1 MARLLTE
8 ADVRRILTMPMALES
23 VEEAFHRYGTER
35 AILHPRLRLL
45 MPTRSYMHYMAAAD
59 FDAGYCGLKIYT
71 SIRGGAL
78 RFVVA
83 LFKAE
88 SGKLVALLEAD
99 YLGQIRTGAASGV
112 ATRLMARQDAR
123 RCGIIGSG
131 IQARTQL
138 EAIAAV
144 RKLEE
149 VRVYSRNAERCDAFC
164 REMYLRLGLKVAAA
178 PSSEAAVR
186 DMDIVV
192 TATSSSTPVVF
203 GEWLSHEAHIN
214 AIGANFPQKRELD
227 EEAVRRC
234 GIIVVDSRDQ
244 SRLEAGD
251 LLQVLGED
259 ASAWAAVR
267 ELSDVVTGK
276 LAGRTH
282 DRQVTLFK
290 SNGVAIEDVTVAAR
304 VYEEAVKQA
313 IGQHLPFAEL
323 PVTRNPP
330 AL

>member
-1 MARLLTE
+1 
-8 ADVRRILTMPMALES
+8 MPMAMES
-23 VEEAFHRYGTER
+23 VEQAFRRYANGR
-35 AILHPRLRLL
+35 AILHPRIRLL
-45 MPTRSYMHYMAAAD
+45 MPSRSYMHYMAAAD
-59 FDAGYCGLKIYT
+59 LDAGYCGMKIYT

-88 SGKLVALLEAD
+88 TGKLVALLEAD
-99 YLGQIRTGAASGV
+99 YLGQMRTGAASGV
-112 ATRLMARQDAR
+112 ATRLMAREDAK
-123 RCGIIGSG
+123 RCGILGSG

-138 EAIAAV
+138 EAMAAA
-144 RKLEE
+144 RRLEE
-149 VRVYSRNAERCDAFC
+149 IRVYSRNPERCDAFC
-164 REMYLRLGLKVAAA
+164 REMSLRLGLPVAPA
-178 PSSEAAVR
+178 PTSESAVR
-186 DMDIVV
+186 EMDIVV

-203 GEWLSHEAHIN
+203 GEWLTHEAHIN

-227 EEAVRRC
+227 EEAVKRC
-234 GIIVVDSRDQ
+234 GIIVVDSREQ

-251 LLQVLGED
+251 LIEVLDED
-259 ASAWAAVR
+259 SNAWAAVR
-267 ELSDVVTGK
+267 ELSDVVSGK

-290 SNGVAIEDVTVAAR
+290 SNGVAIEDITVAAR

-323 PVTRNPP
+323 PVGREG
-330 AL
+330 

>member
-8 ADVRRILTMPMALES
+8 ADVRRVLTMPMALEG
-23 VEEAFHRYGTER
+23 VEAAFHRYGTDK

-45 MPTRSYMHYMAAAD
+45 MPTGSYMHYMAAGD
-59 FDAGYCGLKIYT
+59 FAAGYCGLKIYT

-83 LFKAE
+83 LFKAD
-88 SGKLVALLEAD
+88 SGKLVSLLEAD
-99 YLGQIRTGAASGV
+99 YLGQMRTGAASGV
-112 ATRLMARQDAR
+112 ATRFMARKDAHT
-123 RCGIIGSG
+123 CGVIGSG

-138 EAIAAV
+138 EAVAAV
-144 RKLEE
+144 RKLDE
-149 VRVYSRNAERCDAFC
+149 VRVYSRNAERADAFC
-164 REMYLRLGLKVAAA
+164 REMSLRLGAKVAPAA
-178 PSSEAAVR
+178 NSEVAVR
-186 DMDIVV
+186 EMDIVI
-192 TATSSSTPVVF
+192 TATSSATPVVF
-203 GEWLSHEAHIN
+203 GEWLSPEAHIN

-227 EEAVRRC
+227 EEAVRRS
-234 GIIVVDSRDQ
+234 GIIVVDSREQ
-244 SRLEAGD
+244 ARMEAGD
-251 LLQVLGED
+251 LIAVLGED

-290 SNGVAIEDVTVAAR
+290 SSGVAIEDITVAAM

-323 PVTRNPP
+323 PVKRDK
-330 AL
+330 

>member
-8 ADVRRILTMPMALES
+8 ADVRRVLTMPLALKS
-23 VEEAFHRYGTER
+23 VEEAFRRYGVGR
-35 AILHPRLRLL
+35 SILHPRIRLL
-45 MPTRSYMHYMAAAD
+45 MPNRSYMHYMAAAD
-59 FDAGYCGLKIYT
+59 FDAGYCGMKIYT
-71 SIRGGAL
+71 SVRGGAL

-83 LFKAE
+83 LFRAE

-99 YLGQIRTGAASGV
+99 YLGQMRTGAASGV
-112 ATRLMARQDAR
+112 ATKLMAREDAK
-123 RCGIIGSG
+123 RCGIIGTG

-138 EAIAAV
+138 EAVATV

-149 VRVYSRNAERCDAFC
+149 VRAYSRNAERCDAFC
-164 REMYLRLGLKVAAA
+164 REMSLRLGLQIV
-178 PSSEAAVR
+178 PSRTAEEAVR

-192 TATSSSTPVVF
+192 TATSATTPVLF
-203 GEWLSHEAHIN
+203 GEWLSPEAHIN
-214 AIGANFPQKRELD
+214 AIGANFVQKRELD
-227 EEAVRRC
+227 EEAVKRC
-234 GIIVVDSRDQ
+234 GIIVVDSREQ

-251 LLQVLGED
+251 LIEVLGED
-259 ASAWAAVR
+259 ANAWAAVR
-267 ELSDVVTGK
+267 ELADVVTGK

-290 SNGVAIEDVTVAAR
+290 SNGIAIEDVTVAAF

-323 PVTRNPP
+323 PVGRTD
-330 AL
+330 

>member
-8 ADVRRILTMPMALES
+8 ADVRRVLTMPMALEG
-23 VEEAFHRYGTER
+23 VEAAFRRYGNGR
-35 AILHPRLRLL
+35 AILHPRIRLL
-45 MPTRSYMHYMAAAD
+45 MPSRSYMHYMAAAD
-59 FDAGYCGLKIYT
+59 FDAGYCGMKIYT
-71 SIRGGAL
+71 SIRGGSL

-88 SGKLVALLEAD
+88 TGKLVALLEAD
-99 YLGQIRTGAASGV
+99 YLGQMRTGAATGV
-112 ATRLMARQDAR
+112 ATRLMAREDAK
-123 RCGIIGSG
+123 RCGILGSG
-131 IQARTQL
+131 VQARTQL
-138 EAIAAV
+138 EAVASV

-149 VRVYSRNAERCDAFC
+149 IRAYSRSAERCDAFC
-164 REMYLRLGLKVAAA
+164 REMSLRLGVTVT
-178 PSSEAAVR
+178 PVERSEAAVR
-186 DMDIVV
+186 DMDIVI

-203 GEWLSHEAHIN
+203 GEWLSPEAHIN

-251 LLQVLGED
+251 LIEALGED
-259 ASAWAAVR
+259 SNAWAAVR

-313 IGQHLPFAEL
+313 LGQHLPFAEL
-323 PVTRNPP
+323 PLSRQD
-330 AL
+330 

>member
-8 ADVRRILTMPMALES
+8 ADVRRVLTMPMALES
-23 VEEAFHRYGTER
+23 VEQAFRRYGNGR
-35 AILHPRLRLL
+35 AVLHPRIRLL
-45 MPTRSYMHYMAAAD
+45 MPSRSYMHYMAAAD
-59 FDAGYCGLKIYT
+59 FDAGYCGMKIYT
-71 SIRGGAL
+71 SVRGGSL

-88 SGKLVALLEAD
+88 TGKLVALLEAD
-99 YLGQIRTGAASGV
+99 YLGQMRTGAASGL
-112 ATRLMARQDAR
+112 ASRLMAREDAR
-123 RCGIIGSG
+123 RCGILGSG
-131 IQARTQL
+131 IQARAQL
-138 EAIAAV
+138 EAVAAV

-149 VRVYSRNAERCDAFC
+149 VRVYSRNPERCDAFC
-164 REMYLRLGLKVAAA
+164 REMSIRLGLRVSFAEN
-178 PSSEAAVR
+178 SESAVR
-186 DMDIVV
+186 EMDIVI

-203 GEWLSHEAHIN
+203 GEWLSPEAHIN

-234 GIIVVDSRDQ
+234 GIIVVDSREQ
-244 SRLEAGD
+244 ARLESGD
-251 LLQVLGED
+251 LIAVLGED
-259 ASAWAAVR
+259 AGAWSAVR
-267 ELSDVVTGK
+267 ELADVVTGK

-313 IGQHLPFAEL
+313 LGQHLPFAEL
-323 PVTRNPP
+323 PVGHQ
-330 AL
+330 

>member
-8 ADVRRILTMPMALES
+8 ADVRRVLTMPMALEG
-23 VEEAFHRYGTER
+23 VEAAFRRYGNGR
-35 AILHPRLRLL
+35 AILHPRIRLL
-45 MPTRSYMHYMAAAD
+45 MPSRSYMHYMAAAD
-59 FDAGYCGLKIYT
+59 FDAGYCGMKIYT
-71 SIRGGAL
+71 SIRGGSL

-88 SGKLVALLEAD
+88 TGKLVALLEAD
-99 YLGQIRTGAASGV
+99 YLGQMRTGAATGV
-112 ATRLMARQDAR
+112 ATRLMAREDAK
-123 RCGIIGSG
+123 RCGILGSG
-131 IQARTQL
+131 VQARTQL
-138 EAIAAV
+138 EAVASV

-149 VRVYSRNAERCDAFC
+149 IRAYSRSAERCDAFC
-164 REMYLRLGLKVAAA
+164 REMSLRLGVTVT
-178 PSSEAAVR
+178 PVERSEGAVR
-186 DMDIVV
+186 DMDIVI

-203 GEWLSHEAHIN
+203 GEWLSPEAHIN

-251 LLQVLGED
+251 LIEALGED
-259 ASAWAAVR
+259 SNAWAAVR

-313 IGQHLPFAEL
+313 LGQHLPFAEL
-323 PVTRNPP
+323 PLSRQD
-330 AL
+330 

>member
-1 MARLLTE
+1 
-8 ADVRRILTMPMALES
+8 MPMAMES
-23 VEEAFHRYGTER
+23 VEQAFLRYANGR
-35 AILHPRLRLL
+35 AILHPRIRLL
-45 MPTRSYMHYMAAAD
+45 MPSRSYMHYMAAAD
-59 FDAGYCGLKIYT
+59 LDAGYCGMKIYT

-88 SGKLVALLEAD
+88 TGKLVALLEAD
-99 YLGQIRTGAASGV
+99 YLGQMRTGAASGV
-112 ATRLMARQDAR
+112 ATRLMAREDAK
-123 RCGIIGSG
+123 RCGILGSG
-131 IQARTQL
+131 TQARTQL
-138 EAIAAV
+138 EAMAAA

-149 VRVYSRNAERCDAFC
+149 IRVYSRNPERCDAFC
-164 REMYLRLGLKVAAA
+164 REMSLRLGLPVAPA
-178 PSSEAAVR
+178 PTSESAVR
-186 DMDIVV
+186 EMDIVV

-203 GEWLSHEAHIN
+203 GEWLTHEAHIN

-227 EEAVRRC
+227 EEAVKRC
-234 GIIVVDSRDQ
+234 GIIVVDSREQ

-251 LLQVLGED
+251 LIEVLGED
-259 ASAWAAVR
+259 SNAWAAVR
-267 ELSDVVTGK
+267 ELSDVVSGK

-290 SNGVAIEDVTVAAR
+290 SNGVAIEDITVAAR

-323 PVTRNPP
+323 PVGREG
-330 AL
+330 

>member
-8 ADVRRILTMPMALES
+8 ADVRRVLTMPMALEG
-23 VEEAFHRYGTER
+23 VEAAFHRYGTDH

-99 YLGQIRTGAASGV
+99 YLGQMRTGAASGV
-112 ATRLMARQDAR
+112 ATRLMARKDAKT
-123 RCGIIGSG
+123 CGIIGSG
-131 IQARTQL
+131 VQARTQL
-138 EAIAAV
+138 EAVASV
-144 RKLEE
+144 RRLEE
-149 VRVYSRNAERCDAFC
+149 VRVYSRNADRCDAFC
-164 REMYLRLGLKVAAA
+164 REMSLRLGIKVLSAA
-178 PSSEAAVR
+178 SSEVAVR
-186 DMDIVV
+186 DMDIVI
-192 TATSSSTPVVF
+192 TATSSATPVVF
-203 GEWLSHEAHIN
+203 GEWLSPEAHIN
-214 AIGANFPQKRELD
+214 AIGANFAQKRELD
-227 EEAVRRC
+227 EEAVKRC
-234 GIIVVDSRDQ
+234 GIIVVDSREQ

-251 LLQVLGED
+251 LIAVLGED
-259 ASAWAAVR
+259 AGAWAAVR
-267 ELSDVVTGK
+267 ELADVVTGK

-282 DRQVTLFK
+282 DRQITLFK
-290 SNGVAIEDVTVAAR
+290 SNGIAIEDITVAAM

-313 IGQHLPFAEL
+313 LGQHLPFAEL
-323 PVTRNPP
+323 PVSRDK
-330 AL
+330 

>member
-8 ADVRRILTMPMALES
+8 ADVRRVLTMPMALES
-23 VEEAFHRYGTER
+23 VEQAFRRYGNGR
-35 AILHPRLRLL
+35 AVLHPRIRLL
-45 MPTRSYMHYMAAAD
+45 MPSRSYMHYMAAAD
-59 FDAGYCGLKIYT
+59 FDAGYCGMKIYT
-71 SIRGGAL
+71 SVRGGSL

-88 SGKLVALLEAD
+88 TGKLVALLEAD
-99 YLGQIRTGAASGV
+99 YLGQMRTGAASGL
-112 ATRLMARQDAR
+112 ATRLMAREDAR
-123 RCGIIGSG
+123 RCGILGSG
-131 IQARTQL
+131 IQARSQL
-138 EAIAAV
+138 EAVAAV

-149 VRVYSRNAERCDAFC
+149 VRVYSRNPERCDAFC
-164 REMYLRLGLKVAAA
+164 REMSIRLGLRVAFAEN
-178 PSSEAAVR
+178 SESAVR
-186 DMDIVV
+186 EMDIVI

-203 GEWLSHEAHIN
+203 GEWLSPEAHIN

-234 GIIVVDSRDQ
+234 GIIVVDSREQ
-244 SRLEAGD
+244 ARLESGD
-251 LLQVLGED
+251 LIAVLGED
-259 ASAWAAVR
+259 AGAWSAVR
-267 ELSDVVTGK
+267 ELADVVTGK

-313 IGQHLPFAEL
+313 LGQHLPFAEL
-323 PVTRNPP
+323 PVGRE
-330 AL
+330 

>member
-8 ADVRRILTMPMALES
+8 ADVRRVLTMPMALES
-23 VEEAFHRYGTER
+23 VEDAFRRYGNGR
-35 AILHPRLRLL
+35 AILHPRIRLL

-59 FDAGYCGLKIYT
+59 FDAGYCGMKIYT
-71 SIRGGAL
+71 SVRGGSL

-83 LFKAE
+83 LFRAE
-88 SGKLVALLEAD
+88 TGKLVALLEAD
-99 YLGQIRTGAASGV
+99 YLGQMRTGAAYGV
-112 ATRLMARQDAR
+112 ATRLMARQDAK
-123 RCGIIGSG
+123 RCGILGTG

-138 EAIAAV
+138 EAVAAV

-149 VRVYSRNAERCDAFC
+149 IRACSRSPERCDAFC
-164 REMYLRLGLKVAAA
+164 REMSLRLGVTVTPAANL
-178 PSSEAAVR
+178 EEAVR
-186 DMDIVV
+186 DMDIVI

-203 GEWLSHEAHIN
+203 GEWLSPEAHIN

-234 GIIVVDSRDQ
+234 GIIVVDSREQ
-244 SRLEAGD
+244 ARLEAGD
-251 LLQVLGED
+251 LIAALGED
-259 ASAWAAVR
+259 SNAWAAVR

-290 SNGVAIEDVTVAAR
+290 SSGVAIEDVTVAAR
-304 VYEEAVKQA
+304 VYEEAVRQA
-313 IGQHLPFAEL
+313 LGQHLPFAEL
-323 PVTRNPP
+323 PVGRQD
-330 AL
+330 

>member
-8 ADVRRILTMPMALES
+8 ADVRRVLTMPMALEG
-23 VEEAFHRYGTER
+23 VELAFRRYGNGR
-35 AILHPRLRLL
+35 AILHPRIRLL
-45 MPTRSYMHYMAAAD
+45 MPGRSYMHYMAAAD
-59 FDAGYCGLKIYT
+59 FDAGYCGMKIYT
-71 SIRGGAL
+71 SVPGGAL

-88 SGKLVALLEAD
+88 TGKLVALLEAD
-99 YLGQIRTGAASGV
+99 YLGQMRTGAASGL
-112 ATRLMARQDAR
+112 ATRLMAREDAR
-123 RCGIIGSG
+123 RCGILGSG
-131 IQARTQL
+131 LQARAQL
-138 EAIAAV
+138 EAVAAV

-164 REMYLRLGLKVAAA
+164 REMSIRLGVRVAATEN
-178 PSSEAAVR
+178 SESAVR
-186 DMDIVV
+186 EMDIVV
-192 TATSSSTPVVF
+192 AATSSSTPVVF
-203 GEWLSHEAHIN
+203 GEWLTPEAHIN

-234 GIIVVDSRDQ
+234 GIIVVDSREQ
-244 SRLEAGD
+244 SRLESGD
-251 LLQVLGED
+251 LIAVLGED
-259 ASAWAAVR
+259 AGAWSAVR

-304 VYEEAVKQA
+304 IYEEAVKQA
-313 IGQHLPFAEL
+313 LGQHLPFAEL
-323 PVTRNPP
+323 PVARQ
-330 AL
+330 

>member
-8 ADVRRILTMPMALES
+8 ADVRRVLTMPLALKS
-23 VEEAFHRYGTER
+23 VEEAFRRYGVGR
-35 AILHPRLRLL
+35 SILHPRIRLL
-45 MPTRSYMHYMAAAD
+45 MPNRSYMHYMAAAD
-59 FDAGYCGLKIYT
+59 FDAGYCGMKIYT
-71 SIRGGAL
+71 SVRGGAL

-83 LFKAE
+83 LFRAE

-99 YLGQIRTGAASGV
+99 YLGQMRTGAASGV
-112 ATRLMARQDAR
+112 ATKLMAREDAK
-123 RCGIIGSG
+123 RCGIIGTG

-138 EAIAAV
+138 EAVATV

-149 VRVYSRNAERCDAFC
+149 VRAYSRNAERCDAFC
-164 REMYLRLGLKVAAA
+164 REMSLRLGLQIV
-178 PSSEAAVR
+178 PSRTAEEAVR

-192 TATSSSTPVVF
+192 TATSATTPVLF
-203 GEWLSHEAHIN
+203 GEWLSPEAHIN
-214 AIGANFPQKRELD
+214 AIGANFVQKRELD
-227 EEAVRRC
+227 EEAVKRC
-234 GIIVVDSRDQ
+234 GIIVVDSREQ

-251 LLQVLGED
+251 LIEVLGED
-259 ASAWAAVR
+259 ANAWAAVR
-267 ELSDVVTGK
+267 ELADVVTSK

-290 SNGVAIEDVTVAAR
+290 SNGIAIEDVTVAAF

-323 PVTRNPP
+323 PVGRTD
-330 AL
+330 

>member
-8 ADVRRILTMPMALES
+8 ADVRRVLTMPMALES
-23 VEEAFHRYGTER
+23 VEEAFRRYANGR
-35 AILHPRLRLL
+35 AILHPRIRLL
-45 MPTRSYMHYMAAAD
+45 MPNRSYMHYMAAAD
-59 FDAGYCGLKIYT
+59 FDAGYCGMKIYT

-88 SGKLVALLEAD
+88 TGKLVALLEAD
-99 YLGQIRTGAASGV
+99 YLGQLRTGAASGV
-112 ATRLMARQDAR
+112 ATRLMARQDAK
-123 RCGIIGSG
+123 RCGILGSG

-138 EAIAAV
+138 EAVAAV

-149 VRVYSRNAERCDAFC
+149 IRVYSRSPERCDAFC
-164 REMYLRLGLKVAAA
+164 REMSLRLGLTVTPAEN
-178 PSSEAAVR
+178 SESAVR
-186 DMDIVV
+186 EMDIVI

-203 GEWLSHEAHIN
+203 GEWLSPEVHIN

-227 EEAVRRC
+227 EEAVKRC
-234 GIIVVDSRDQ
+234 GIIVVDSREQ

-251 LLQVLGED
+251 LIEVLGED
-259 ASAWAAVR
+259 AGAWAAVR
-267 ELSDVVTGK
+267 ELADVVTGK

-290 SNGVAIEDVTVAAR
+290 SNGVAIEDITVAAR
-304 VYEEAVKQA
+304 VYEEAVKHA
-313 IGQHLPFAEL
+313 LGQHLPFAEL
-323 PVTRNPP
+323 PVSRQ
-330 AL
+330 